1 MELARMMQLV
11 AGLGVG
17 LGWSHTNH
25 LPCPRLACLVSL
37 HFACLVF
44 SPVPCVRACVRAC
57 VRLCRYLGVVLYAPA
72 LVLQTATGVPLWAS
86 ILFTGVIATLW
97 TLKGGMV
104 AVIYTDAVQSVAM
117 IVGVVVCTAFGVSK
131 VPGGFSGVFGAL

>member
-25 LPCPRLACLVSL
+25 LPCPRL
-37 HFACLVF
+37 ACLVF